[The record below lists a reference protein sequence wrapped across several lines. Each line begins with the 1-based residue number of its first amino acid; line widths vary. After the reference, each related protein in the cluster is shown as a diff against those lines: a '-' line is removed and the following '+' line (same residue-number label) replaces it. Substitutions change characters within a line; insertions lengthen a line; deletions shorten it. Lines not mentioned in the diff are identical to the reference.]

1 MILAVTTRAQ
11 AARQT
16 FSDGTTTTQKVNAV
30 SQLVQDH
37 QSDPIPQEEKITVF
51 NYDDLRRYQQN
62 DEEVK
67 QIIEQLKTPKYK
79 QLYFL
84 KDELLM
90 RRQKPKL
97 SVPFVPAGK
106 LRVSILKAY
115 HDTPANG
122 AHFGRD
128 KTLKRIQE
136 RYFWPSLHRDTK
148 NHVKSCLPCLQYN
161 HSRRKCDGA
170 LKPIKPP
177 EGVWQLLAM
186 DYHGPIIPSSAR
198 GHKYIISI
206 TDIMSKFVIA
216 KAVRDNSAKTAAEF
230 LQQEV
235 ITKYGTPRCILTDNG
250 SHFTAMMFNNLLK
263 SIGAT
268 HLYSTPYHP
277 QTNGQ
282 IERFNATM
290 DAKIAVLANERKTN
304 WHEQLSFVTFIYNTS
319 VHATTKHIPFELMYG
334 RKPVLPFDPQS
345 SVVSTMER
353 DEYLQYAKDYISS
366 LTQDMKRIVLNS
378 QRKYKEKYDLNRSNP
393 TYSIGDLVLVK
404 TTAARNKFSVRNEGP
419 FRVQKQLGPKTYVV
433 EHVRK
438 PEYQKQ
444 IKFYYF

>member
-1 MILAVTTRAQ
+1 
-11 AARQT
+11 
-16 FSDGTTTTQKVNAV
+16 
-30 SQLVQDH
+30 
-37 QSDPIPQEEKITVF
+37 
-51 NYDDLRRYQQN
+51 
-62 DEEVK
+62 
-67 QIIEQLKTPKYK
+67 
-79 QLYFL
+79 
-84 KDELLM
+84 
-90 RRQKPKL
+90 
-97 SVPFVPAGK
+97 
-106 LRVSILKAY
+106 
-115 HDTPANG
+115 
-122 AHFGRD
+122 
-128 KTLKRIQE
+128 
-136 RYFWPSLHRDTK
+136 
-148 NHVKSCLPCLQYN
+148 
-161 HSRRKCDGA
+161 
-170 LKPIKPP
+170 
-177 EGVWQLLAM
+177 M

-216 KAVRDNSAKTAAEF
+216 KAVRDNSAETAAEF

-304 WHEQLSFVTFIYNTS
+304 WHEQLPFVTFIYNTS

-353 DEYLQYAKDYISS
+353 DEYLEYAKDYISS

-404 TTAARNKFSVRNEGP
+404 TTAARNKFSVRNEGQ
-419 FRVQKQLGPKTYVV
+419 FRVQKQLGPKTYFV

-444 IKFYYF
+444 VTVDSIIPIVERLS